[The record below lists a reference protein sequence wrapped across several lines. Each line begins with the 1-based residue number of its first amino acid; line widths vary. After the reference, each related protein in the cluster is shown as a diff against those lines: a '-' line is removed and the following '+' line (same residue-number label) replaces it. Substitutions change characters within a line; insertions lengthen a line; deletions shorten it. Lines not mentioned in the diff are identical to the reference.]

1 MATHD
6 PPELH
11 DDVQGVPDEH
21 VPPDP
26 PAPPGPPDPPDHPRS
41 RKAVIWDA
49 VMSVLALA
57 SLVPVL
63 WVELAE
69 LHWPHP
75 RFQWLAAIDLVF
87 VAIFAAELAR
97 GLARAD
103 DRADYLK
110 HRWFEVPGLVP
121 LYLEAF
127 ALLRIA
133 QLFRLLRLLR
143 LLRTIRV
150 LRQVRAFKV
159 LDLLLNRHKLLHTA
173 LITAVVVITL
183 AGAVWWIE
191 RDTNEALSS
200 FSNALW
206 WAIVTTT
213 TVGYGDITPQ
223 TGLGRLVATG
233 LMLMGIGLIAVLA
246 SSFSAALITT
256 DSDQHTSGDGLVDG
270 LERLAHL
277 HEQGHLS
284 DEEFTAAKRKLLA
297 PGKAA

>member
-1 MATHD
+1 LG
-6 PPELH
+6 E
-11 DDVQGVPDEH
+11 
-21 VPPDP
+21 
-26 PAPPGPPDPPDHPRS
+26 PDHPRS
-41 RKAVIWDA
+41 RRAVIWDLL
-49 VMSVLALA
+49 MSVLALA

-75 RFQWLAAIDLVF
+75 RFKWLAAIDLVF
-87 VAIFAAELAR
+87 VAIFAAEFLY
-97 GLARAD
+97 GLRRTD
-103 DRADYLK
+103 DRVGYLK
-110 HRWFEVPGLVP
+110 RRWFEVPGLVP

-127 ALLRIA
+127 ALLRVA

-143 LLRTIRV
+143 VLRTIKALRRTRV
-150 LRQVRAFKV
+150 FKL

-173 LITAVVVITL
+173 LITAVVVVTL
-183 AGAVWWIE
+183 AAAVWWIE
-191 RDTNEALSS
+191 RDTNDGLSR
-200 FSNALW
+200 FSDALW

-256 DSDQHTSGDGLVDG
+256 DADQHTSGDGLVDG

-284 DEEFTAAKRKLLA
+284 DEEFSAAKRKLLA
-297 PGKAA
+297 PGKPA

>member
-1 MATHD
+1 MS
-6 PPELH
+6 E
-11 DDVQGVPDEH
+11 
-21 VPPDP
+21 
-26 PAPPGPPDPPDHPRS
+26 PDHPRS
-41 RKAVIWDA
+41 REAVIWDA

-63 WVELAE
+63 WVEFAE
-69 LHWPHP
+69 LHWPQP
-75 RFQWLAAIDLVF
+75 RFKVLAAIDLVF
-87 VAIFAAELAR
+87 VTIFTAELVR
-97 GLARAD
+97 GLWRTN

-110 HRWFEVPGLVP
+110 KRWFEVPGLFP

-143 LLRTIRV
+143 LLRTIRS
-150 LRQVRAFKV
+150 LRQIRAFKV
-159 LDLLLNRHKLLHTA
+159 LDLLLNRHKLLHTT
-173 LITAVVVITL
+173 LITAIVVVTL
-183 AGAVWWIE
+183 AGTVWWIE

-200 FSNALW
+200 FGDALW

-233 LMLMGIGLIAVLA
+233 LMLIGIGLIAVLA

-256 DSDQHTSGDGLVDG
+256 DADLHTAGDGLVEG

-284 DEEFTAAKRKLLA
+284 DEEFTSAKRKLLA